1 MSNTIA
7 HLAVAKKIL
16 SKNITMINNHY
27 AYYLGVISPDTISSK
42 PNYTRND
49 KKVVHLRDGI
59 ADAEWLD
66 NQKMKIFDQRIS
78 DFIALHICDSSIQ
91 RGQKDFNIGYLVHLL
106 TDKYNHKTIRQS
118 LLKVAK
124 ENNVAETDREFF
136 NMCVNDLEA
145 LDSYLLNKYTD
156 IGALFLD
163 LFERPAE
170 FSLDGCIEKNYIKKS
185 LDWWQTEYFLS
196 ISNRKLKYISEKDID
211 NFIENASDNII
222 LELKSYNII

>member
-16 SKNITMINNHY
+16 SKNITTINNHY
-27 AYYLGVISPDTISSK
+27 AYYLGAIAPDTISSK

-49 KKVVHLRDGI
+49 KKAVHLRDGI
-59 ADAEWLD
+59 SDIEWLD
-66 NQKMKIFDQRIS
+66 NQKMKIFHQRIS
-78 DFIALHICDSSIQ
+78 DFVTLHICDSSLQKGQ
-91 RGQKDFNIGYLVHLL
+91 RDFNIGYLVHLL

-145 LDSYLLNKYTD
+145 SDNYLLNKYTD

-163 LFERPAE
+163 LIERPVE
-170 FSLDGCIEKNYIKKS
+170 FCLDGYIEKEYIKKS
-185 LDWWQTEYFLS
+185 FDWWQTEYLSS
-196 ISNRKLKYISEKDID
+196 ISNRKLKYISENDID